1 MSDKSKTKSRGSAN
15 AIANA
20 SVSVNERILQECHKL
35 YVEDKTGLID
45 IAKGVG
51 ITLLEPRKKITVLL
65 IGNHSA
71 GKSTFINWYVE
82 EHVQR
87 TGVAIETQGFTIV
100 TSGRK
105 RESLTGNAT
114 MHLYQHL
121 QPLQK
126 MEGVI
131 DYVGTEI
138 STSKQKKFS
147 LVTFIDT
154 PGLVDGDMKY
164 PFDVNKSILWLGDN
178 IADLIFVFFDP
189 IGQALCKRTLN
200 IVEELSEKHAE
211 RMKFYLSKA
220 DEAGHESDRQR
231 VMMQIVQELCKRPN
245 LNRTGFDMPTIYVP
259 TLGKQSRCVNQI
271 DDVCKEVERT
281 INATIQNT
289 LNQLE
294 KDCNDIADAIDEKL
308 RIDDEACSF
317 NRKAKSR
324 RCIFSLFGLF
334 LPMLLVANFLAV
346 GMSDDFLHS
355 TLGTSGTAT
364 LRKYTS
370 PVSAMWTAVPQLY
383 HWHVLGALIVF
394 SIILLILA
402 QLSSKSK
409 VTLARKQKRSLLER
423 REFVQSK
430 VKSRKEG
437 LYKEYLQQSIGSQE
451 I

>member
-1 MSDKSKTKSRGSAN
+1 MGDKSKRIRGSVN
-15 AIANA
+15 AIVNA
-20 SVSVNERILQECHKL
+20 TMSVNERILQDCHKL

-45 IAKGVG
+45 IAAGLG
-51 ITLLEPRKKITVLL
+51 IKLLEPRKKITVLL

-87 TGVAIETQGFTIV
+87 TGVAIETQGFTII

-121 QPLQK
+121 NPLQE
-126 MEGVI
+126 MTGVI
-131 DYVGTEI
+131 DYIGTEI

-147 LVTFIDT
+147 LITFIDT

-164 PFDVNKSILWLGDN
+164 PFDVNKSILWLGNN

-200 IVEELSEKHAE
+200 IVEKLSEIHAE
-211 RMKFYLSKA
+211 KMKFYLSKA

-231 VMMQIVQELCKRPN
+231 VMMQIVQELCKRPS

-259 TLGKQSRCVNQI
+259 TIGKTSRCVNQI
-271 DDVCKEVERT
+271 EEVCKEIEKT
-281 INATIQNT
+281 INATIQTT

-294 KDCNDIADAIDEKL
+294 KDCNEIAEAIDEKL
-308 RIDDEACSF
+308 RIDDEDRAY
-317 NRKAKSR
+317 NLKAKSR
-324 RCIFSLFGLF
+324 ACLFTMFGLF
-334 LPMLLVANFLAV
+334 LPFVLFANFLAV
-346 GMSDDFLHS
+346 GTSDVFLHS
-355 TLGTSGTAT
+355 VLGTNWTQS
-364 LRKYTS
+364 LKMYTT
-370 PVSAMWTAVPQLY
+370 PVSAMWTKVPADY
-383 HWHVLGALIVF
+383 HWHVLGFFIFLSF
-394 SIILLILA
+394 LLLVIA
-402 QLSSKSK
+402 RMCSKTR
-409 VTLARKQKRSLLER
+409 VTLGRKQKKSLLER
-423 REFVQSK
+423 KNFVQSK
-430 VKSRKEG
+430 VKKQKEV
-437 LYKEYLQQSIGSQE
+437 LYKEYLQQSVGSHE